1 MIDEAA
7 KTYADFVIP
16 ASVVNKVD
24 VSRLVAEVERIDS
37 ELNAADVRVKTG
49 GEPVQKPILSEQLAD
64 FIASNELVV
73 NDARDRSELIR
84 QLRLLKDKAPAVHMT
99 FAVPADRESLRYIVQ
114 WVRESVHPQALLQIG
129 LQPSLVA
136 GVYLRTPN
144 RVHDF
149 SLRAAL
155 NGQHDALVKELG
167 ALRAG

>member
-49 GEPVQKPILSEQLAD
+49 GDPAQKPILSEQLAD

-73 NDARDRSELIR
+73 NDGRDRSELIR

-99 FAVPADRESLRYIVQ
+99 FAVPADRESLQYIVQ

>member
-1 MIDEAA
+1 
-7 KTYADFVIP
+7 
-16 ASVVNKVD
+16 
-24 VSRLVAEVERIDS
+24 
-37 ELNAADVRVKTG
+37 
-49 GEPVQKPILSEQLAD
+49 
-64 FIASNELVV
+64 
-73 NDARDRSELIR
+73 
-84 QLRLLKDKAPAVHMT
+84 MT

-114 WVRESVHPQALLQIG
+114 WVRTSVHPQALLQIG
-129 LQPSLVA
+129 LQPALVA

>member
-1 MIDEAA
+1 MEAQGN
-7 KTYADFVIP
+7 TYTDFVIP
-16 ASVVNKVD
+16 ASVINKVD
-24 VSRLVAEVERIDS
+24 VSRLVAEVERIDG
-37 ELNAADVRVKTG
+37 ELNAASVRAKSGV
-49 GEPVQKPILSEQLAD
+49 EQVQKPLLSEQLSD
-64 FIASNELVV
+64 FMNSNDLTVH
-73 NDARDRSELIR
+73 DARDRSELIR
-84 QLRLLKDKAPAVHMT
+84 QLRLLKDKAPSVHMT

-114 WVRESVHPQALLQIG
+114 WVRTSVHPQALLQIG
-129 LQPSLVA
+129 LQPALVA

>member
-1 MIDEAA
+1 MEAPS
-7 KTYADFVIP
+7 KTYTDFVIP
-16 ASVVNKVD
+16 ASVINKVD
-24 VSRLVAEVERIDS
+24 VSRLVAEVERIDG
-37 ELNAADVRVKTG
+37 ELNAASVRAKSGV
-49 GEPVQKPILSEQLAD
+49 EQVQKPLLSEQLSD
-64 FIASNELVV
+64 FMSSNDLAVH
-73 NDARDRSELIR
+73 DARDRSELIR
-84 QLRLLKDKAPAVHMT
+84 QLRLLKDKAPSVHMT

-114 WVRESVHPQALLQIG
+114 WVRTSVHPQALLQIG
-129 LQPSLVA
+129 LQPALVA